1 MVEVVMTDPN
11 LPTDKFAWLGT
22 PLPPDGIPAPEDI
35 PIPTVRDILP
45 PSQVTGADEGLG
57 IFRWLMADENERPNT
72 SSGCRLL
79 DNFVY
84 MEIPKEDD

>member
-22 PLPPDGIPAPEDI
+22 PLPPDGIVAPEDN
-35 PIPTVRDILP
+35 PVPMVREILP
-45 PSQVTGADEGLG
+45 PNQVTGADEGLG
-57 IFRWLMADENERPNT
+57 IFRWLMADESERQET
-72 SSGCRLL
+72 LSGCRLL